1 MENLAGQKNISK
13 NIQTSNWSWWHSLY
27 YCAHYFFVVRARGD
41 NSDEIH
47 QSLCH
52 TCCELVS
59 YEPICIECDHSFM
72 TFAITGVC
80 LRQKPREL
88 VLKCTSSTEFAE
100 LRKTF
105 LMFIFRNKQTNY
117 PEDEPT
123 STVKQIRRQCIWSFL
138 VENISGW
145 ISQWWMID
153 ENVSVMSRRG
163 RSTSSRMRFQLS
175 RQSVRSRGTPS
186 IYFLL

>member
-1 MENLAGQKNISK
+1 MTLAV
-13 NIQTSNWSWWHSLY
+13 LL
-27 YCAHYFFVVRARGD
+27 RALLFRERGSGV

-59 YEPICIECDHSFM
+59 LWTYLHRMWSLVHDLGNNWSLSQTETTRACPEMYFLDRICWVGE
-72 TFAITGVC
+72 TF
-80 LRQKPREL
+80 
-88 VLKCTSSTEFAE
+88 F
-100 LRKTF
+100 
-105 LMFIFRNKQTNY
+105 MFIFRNKQTNY
-117 PEDEPT
+117 PEDEPA

-145 ISQWWMID
+145 ISQWWMTD

-163 RSTSSRMRFQLS
+163 RSTSSRTRFQLS
-175 RQSVRSRGTPS
+175 RLSIDARLVRSRGTPS
-186 IYFLL
+186 IYLTLEQ